1 MRHDTERM
9 RGARPYQ
16 MTKLKT
22 GDGVDRVI
30 EFIVARGLLRQ
41 AGGPSPQLG

>member
-16 MTKLKT
+16 MTNLKT

-30 EFIVARGLLRQ
+30 QFIATKGLLGMR
-41 AGGPSPQLG
+41 